1 MFDAT
6 FIEHFLLS
14 SFLTKCCIKGERLD
28 LAKTVINLQK
38 QVKKKK
44 TPVSS
49 QITKYHYYEMWK
61 LIWITTKSYSF
72 MVEAYVGEW
81 LTPQTPDLEV

>member
-6 FIEHFLLS
+6 FIEHLLLS

-38 QVKKKK
+38 QEKKKE

-49 QITKYHYYEMWK
+49 EITKNHCYEIENCCE
-61 LIWITTKSYSF
+61 L
-72 MVEAYVGEW
+72 
-81 LTPQTPDLEV
+81 Q